1 MNHTLEDV
9 EIVNSH
15 LKVAWLYDHQI
26 AVFTVD
32 SLHPSVIDAWAE
44 RWIALLKGWDA
55 TKTLY
60 CLNDYTG
67 VKNFTAT
74 SQLRRRSKELTLVR
88 QDVRAKNAI
97 CIPKSMVGQ
106 VTQIFINALPQL
118 KVERVRR
125 MFFSA
130 DEGLA
135 WLEAEMEKEKQAG
148 K

>member
-1 MNHTLEDV
+1 MNRTLEDV
-9 EIVNSH
+9 EIINSH
-15 LKVAWLYDHQI
+15 LQLAWLYDHEMVI
-26 AVFTVD
+26 FMVD
-32 SLHPSVIDAWAE
+32 SLHPTVIDAWAE
-44 RWIALLKGWDA
+44 RWIAILKDWQAD
-55 TKTLY
+55 TTIY

-88 QDVRAKNAI
+88 HDLRARNAI
-97 CIPKSMVGQ
+97 CVPKSMVAQ

-125 MFFSA
+125 MFFDA

-135 WLEAEMEKEKQAG
+135 WLEAERAKVNG
-148 K
+148 